1 MLKSF
6 MIYPPFKNYST
17 MNEEMKEVEQKI
29 LQGLEL
35 AFQRL
40 VEEKKREDG
49 ELVFSKGGKIYK
61 VKALDL

>member
-1 MLKSF
+1 
-6 MIYPPFKNYST
+6 

-61 VKALDL
+61 VKARDL

>member
-1 MLKSF
+1 MLKPF

-35 AFQRL
+35 AFRRL
-40 VEEKKREDG
+40 VEQKKREDG
-49 ELVFSKGGKIYK
+49 ELVFSKDGKIYK
-61 VKALDL
+61 VKARDL

>member
-1 MLKSF
+1 MLKPF

-35 AFQRL
+35 AFRRL
-40 VEEKKREDG
+40 VEEKKQEDG
-49 ELVFSKGGKIYK
+49 ELVFSKDGKIYK
-61 VKALDL
+61 VKARDL

>member
-35 AFQRL
+35 AFRRL

-49 ELVFSKGGKIYK
+49 ELVFSKDGKIYK
-61 VKALDL
+61 VKARDL

>member
-1 MLKSF
+1 MLKPF
-6 MIYPPFKNYST
+6 MIYPPFKNCST

-61 VKALDL
+61 VKARDL